1 MRAVMRFCVLI
12 LTVCMVVVL
21 PASVYAQGTV
31 MVLGVHG
38 DEPNA
43 LERGRLHRE
52 MAEAVGYS
60 GAYLLADQSDMPL
73 DEVALVM
80 GCAAPTPG
88 CLESFA
94 EFTGV
99 EFLLYGVVVRAD
111 TGQSTLQAILFQA
124 STRSEYFR
132 TEIPLQ
138 MARGPQYV
146 PTRLAGALAGVPVVE
161 ISSPQAAYIVVDG
174 LQRGAAPVL
183 LMDLQPGTHEVI
195 ARYGDGTMDRGQI
208 VVPDTGFVSV
218 EVNQAVATLRR
229 GDAARR
235 APVARRVIGWSLLA
249 VAAGAAT
256 AGGLL
261 ASDANRIETQLAG
274 AATQREAYDLAER
287 GRSLTRGANVAFVAS
302 GVLLAT
308 AIPLVV
314 IQPRDSRVAVRVT
327 SGGLAVTF

>member
-1 MRAVMRFCVLI
+1 MRAVMCFWILI
-12 LTVCMVVVL
+12 LALCVGATL
-21 PASVYAQGTV
+21 PASASAQGTV

-124 STRSEYFR
+124 ATRSEYFR

-195 ARYGDGTMDRGQI
+195 ARYGDGTLDRGQI
-208 VVPDTGFVSV
+208 SVPETGFVSV

-235 APVARRVIGWSLLA
+235 APVARRIVGWSLLA
-249 VAAGAAT
+249 MAAGAAT

-261 ASDANRIETQLAG
+261 ASDADRIETQLAT
-274 AATQREAYDLAER
+274 AATQREAYELADR
-287 GRSLTRGANVAFVAS
+287 GRSLTRGANVAFIAS
-302 GVLLAT
+302 GVLLA
-308 AIPLVV
+308 ASIPLVV
-314 IQPRDSRVAVRVT
+314 IQPRDSRVAVRVS